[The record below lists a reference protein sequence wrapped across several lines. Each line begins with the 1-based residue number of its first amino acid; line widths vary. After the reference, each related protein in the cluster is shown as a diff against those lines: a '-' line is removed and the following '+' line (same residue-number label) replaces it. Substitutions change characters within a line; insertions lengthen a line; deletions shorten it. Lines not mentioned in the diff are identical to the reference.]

1 MSGTPGPVPDARV
14 EPATRVVLRPVA
26 SPLPLGF
33 LALSAATILFS
44 AVQLHWIPVTQSS
57 VAALTALAVTAP
69 LQLLASVLGF
79 LARDPVASTGMGVL
93 AATWALTGL
102 VTLQSRPGEVSAGL
116 GVLLLA
122 AAVAVL
128 VPAAA
133 GRSKL
138 VVALTMA
145 STALRFATT
154 GAYELTGSA
163 GWRTVAGVVGVVVA
177 ALALYSA
184 LALELEAHDRREV
197 LPVGRSGLARRAA
210 EGRDVMDPAELARE
224 PGVRPRL

>member
-1 MSGTPGPVPDARV
+1 VSDGSLG
-14 EPATRVVLRPVA
+14 PATRVVLRPVA

-33 LALSAATILFS
+33 LGLAAATVLFS

-69 LQLLASVLGF
+69 LQLVASVVGF

-102 VTLQSRPGEVSAGL
+102 VTLQSPPGAVSAGL
-116 GVLLLA
+116 GVLLLT

-128 VPAAA
+128 VPAVA

-138 VVALTMA
+138 AVAVTMG
-145 STALRFATT
+145 STAARFGVT
-154 GAYELTGSA
+154 GGYELTGSA
-163 GWRTVAGVVGVVVA
+163 GWRTAAGIVGLAVA
-177 ALALYSA
+177 ACAGYAA
-184 LALELEAHDRREV
+184 LALELESHDRREV
-197 LPVGRSGLARRAA
+197 LPLGRSGLARRAA
-210 EGRDVMDPAELARE
+210 AGEGVFDEDELARE
-224 PGVRPRL
+224 PGIRPRL